1 MQFINL
7 IFSYSFCFSG
17 FLIINILALD
27 FTLAQK
33 CAKLYFNILNF
44 PHQKLS
50 FLGGG
55 ILEDHRYSGRSHP
68 PAPAPSFKTALRT
81 VEAVDDIAVR
91 VLTDDGAVGYG
102 EAPPTA
108 VITGDTEGSIL
119 CAIRDYIRPALL
131 GMDVENLEAVMEKL
145 NGCLVHNTTPKA
157 AVDMALY
164 DLWAKAQGKPLY
176 QLLGGAD
183 RVFKPI

>member
-55 ILEDHRYSGRSHP
+55 ILEDHRYSGRSRSRLPLRHP
-68 PAPAPSFKTALRT
+68 FKTALRT

-91 VLTDDGAVGYG
+91 VLTDDGAGG
-102 EAPPTA
+102 
-108 VITGDTEGSIL
+108 
-119 CAIRDYIRPALL
+119 
-131 GMDVENLEAVMEKL
+131 
-145 NGCLVHNTTPKA
+145 
-157 AVDMALY
+157 
-164 DLWAKAQGKPLY
+164 LW
-176 QLLGGAD
+176 
-183 RVFKPI
+183 